1 MRRINLALC
10 VALALV
16 ITPAGVGLAQSP
28 PKPPQPPFSPAWQA
42 VLGEWVGVGSGQ
54 PGSGEGTFAFRLE
67 LDDRIIVR
75 KNHND
80 IAATPSQP
88 ATAHDDL
95 MVIYPTER
103 TAEWRALYADN
114 EGHVIYYRVRW
125 SADGK
130 KLTFQ
135 SDINTGQPR
144 YRLTYTVASADEVVI
159 GFEIAP
165 PGRPD
170 AFTSYLTG
178 KARRNKQSGLGAT
191 TERK

>member
-1 MRRINLALC
+1 MRRISLALR
-10 VALALV
+10 VALLLV
-16 ITPAGVGLAQSP
+16 IVPASVGLAQTP

-80 IAATPSQP
+80 IAAAAGQP
-88 ATAHDDL
+88 AAAHDDL
-95 MVIYPTER
+95 MLIYPTDR
-103 TAEWRALYADN
+103 VAEWRALYADN
-114 EGHVIYYRVRW
+114 EGHVIYYRARW

-144 YRLTYTVASADEVVI
+144 YRLTYSVVSADEVVI

-165 PGRPD
+165 PGKPD
-170 AFTSYLTG
+170 AFKSYLTG
-178 KARRNKQSGLGAT
+178 KARRNKPSGPDAPTG
-191 TERK
+191 RK